1 MQKKIALLLVTLSAI
16 FWGTNFNIGKTVIE
30 HISPLGSAAIRFLI
44 ASIFIIPLLMCLE
57 SKATIKGTIKRNAWI
72 YLLLGV
78 VGVAGFNGLLFVGLK
93 YTSAINGALIMASN
107 PLVTLV
113 LSSFFLKSSIN
124 IQQRIGSLLSLA
136 GVITVITQGSL
147 DVLLHLKIASG
158 DWIIMAANICWAA
171 YGVLGKRYLKDSKPI
186 ITTAVTMCIGA
197 ITLMLLA
204 SIDINLPQLLNQ
216 APKIYLSLVYMAIFG
231 SVLAYLF
238 WNYGIAH
245 LGAGNTSIFFNL
257 VPVVTVLTASILGQ
271 PIVPVQLI
279 GGLIVISGV
288 LLSTNM
294 IKFPSQNRWF
304 NMGRVVEQ
312 RQAIEQLLNT
322 QE

>member
-1 MQKKIALLLVTLSAI
+1 MQKKVALLLVTLSAI

-44 ASIFIIPLLMCLE
+44 ASIFILPLVMSLE
-57 SKATIKGTIKRNAWI
+57 SKATIKNTIQRNVWI
-72 YLLLGV
+72 YLFLGV
-78 VGVAGFNGLLFVGLK
+78 IGVAGFNGLLFIGLK
-93 YTSAINGALIMASN
+93 HTSAINGALIMASN

-113 LSSFFLKSSIN
+113 LSSIFLKHSIN
-124 IQQRIGSLLSLA
+124 IQQRIGSCLSLA
-136 GVITVITQGSL
+136 GVITVITHGSL

-158 DWIIMAANICWAA
+158 DWIIMAANMCWAA
-171 YGVLGKRYLKDSKPI
+171 YGVLGKRYLKDSKPLV
-186 ITTAVTMCIGA
+186 TTAVTMCIGA
-197 ITLMLLA
+197 ITLMLIA
-204 SIDINLPQLLNQ
+204 SMDINLPQLLNQ
-216 APKIYLSLVYMAIFG
+216 APQIYWSLIYMALCG

-245 LGAGNTSIFFNL
+245 LGTGNTSVFFNL

-271 PIVPVQLI
+271 PIVPVQLF

-294 IKFPSQNRWF
+294 IRFSSEHT
-304 NMGRVVEQ
+304 GRIVEQ
-312 RQAIEQLLNT
+312 RQALE
-322 QE
+322 